1 MDKFGSE
8 VACGGIE
15 CLLVGNSG
23 IPVKRGKYERT
34 MFIGEYT
41 HAVDEKNRFSLPA
54 KFRKELGKK
63 VVVTRGKD
71 HCLFLYPT
79 KTWVSIS
86 EEVKK
91 LGHVESDHRY
101 ARFTFSGA
109 SEIEIDSIG
118 RILIPEFLREFAELK
133 NPIVI
138 TGVHDRVEIWNAPN
152 WSSYRKKLESE
163 YA

>member
-1 MDKFGSE
+1 
-8 VACGGIE
+8 
-15 CLLVGNSG
+15 
-23 IPVKRGKYERT
+23 

-41 HAVDEKNRFSLPA
+41 HTVDEKKRFSLPS
-54 KFRKELGKK
+54 KFRKDLGKK

-71 HCLFLYPT
+71 RCLVLYPH
-79 KTWVSIS
+79 KTWLEIS
-86 EEVKK
+86 SEVKQK
-91 LGHVESDHRY
+91 GHVESDQKY

-133 NPIVI
+133 NTIAL
-138 TGVHDRVEIWNAPN
+138 TGVHDKVEIWNDKKWAA
-152 WSSYRKKLESE
+152 YRKKLESE

>member
-1 MDKFGSE
+1 
-8 VACGGIE
+8 
-15 CLLVGNSG
+15 
-23 IPVKRGKYERT
+23 

-41 HAVDEKNRFSLPA
+41 HTVDEKNSFSFPA
-54 KFRKELGKK
+54 KFRKELGRK

-71 HCLFLYPT
+71 RCLQLFPY
-79 KTWVSIS
+79 KTWLSIS

-91 LGHVESDHRY
+91 LGHVESDQRY

-109 SEIEIDSIG
+109 SEIDIDSIG

-133 NPIVI
+133 NLIVI
-138 TGVHDRVEIWNAPN
+138 TGVHDRVEIWNASN
-152 WSSYRKKLESE
+152 WSSYRKRLESE

>member
-1 MDKFGSE
+1 
-8 VACGGIE
+8 
-15 CLLVGNSG
+15 
-23 IPVKRGKYERT
+23 

-41 HAVDEKNRFSLPA
+41 HTVDKKNRFSLPA
-54 KFRKELGKK
+54 KFRKGLGKK
-63 VVVTRGKD
+63 VVITRGKD

-86 EEVKK
+86 KEVKK

-109 SEIEIDSIG
+109 SEVEIDSIG
-118 RILIPEFLREFAELK
+118 RILVPEFLREFADLPVGEAGLK
-133 NPIVI
+133 GQIVI
-138 TGVHDRVEIWNAPN
+138 TGVHDRVEIWNALS
-152 WSSYRKKLESE
+152 WSAYRKRLESE

>member
-1 MDKFGSE
+1 
-8 VACGGIE
+8 
-15 CLLVGNSG
+15 
-23 IPVKRGKYERT
+23 

-41 HAVDEKNRFSLPA
+41 HTVDEKNRFSLPA

-71 HCLFLYPT
+71 HCLTLYPA
-79 KTWVSIS
+79 KTWAQIS

-91 LGHVESDHRY
+91 LGHVESDPRF
-101 ARFTFSGA
+101 ARFTFAGA

-118 RILIPEFLREFAELK
+118 RILIPEFLREYADLRDS
-133 NPIVI
+133 IVI
-138 TGVHDRVEIWNAPN
+138 TGVHDRVEIWNDKK
-152 WSSYRKKLESE
+152 WSAYRRKLESE

>member
-1 MDKFGSE
+1 
-8 VACGGIE
+8 
-15 CLLVGNSG
+15 
-23 IPVKRGKYERT
+23 

-41 HAVDEKNRFSLPA
+41 HTVDEKNRFSLPA
-54 KFRKELGKK
+54 KFRQALGKK

-71 HCLFLYPT
+71 HCLTLYPH
-79 KTWVSIS
+79 KTWLAIS
-86 EEVKK
+86 EEVKQ
-91 LGHVESDHRY
+91 LGHVGSDERY

-133 NPIVI
+133 SSIVL
-138 TGVHDRVEIWNAPN
+138 TGVHDKVEIWNDKRWAA
-152 WSSYRKKLESE
+152 YRKKLESE

>member
-1 MDKFGSE
+1 
-8 VACGGIE
+8 
-15 CLLVGNSG
+15 
-23 IPVKRGKYERT
+23 

-41 HAVDEKNRFSLPA
+41 HTVDEKNRFSLPA
-54 KFRKELGKK
+54 KFRQGLGRK

-71 HCLFLYPT
+71 HCLFLYPH

-91 LGHVESDHRY
+91 LGHVESDPRY

-118 RILIPEFLREFAELK
+118 RILIPEFLREFAGLK
-133 NPIVI
+133 NPIVV
-138 TGVHDRVEIWNAPN
+138 TGVHDRVEIWNDKR
-152 WSSYRKKLESE
+152 WTTYRKKLESE

>member
-1 MDKFGSE
+1 
-8 VACGGIE
+8 
-15 CLLVGNSG
+15 
-23 IPVKRGKYERT
+23 

-41 HAVDEKNRFSLPA
+41 HTVDEKNRFSLPA
-54 KFRKELGKK
+54 KFRKELGRKI
-63 VVVTRGKD
+63 VVTRGKD

-79 KTWVSIS
+79 KVWAQIS
-86 EEVKK
+86 KEVAG
-91 LGHVESDHRY
+91 LGHVESDQRY
-101 ARFTFSGA
+101 ARFTFAGA

-138 TGVHDRVEIWNAPN
+138 TGVHDKVEIWNDKKWAA
-152 WSSYRKKLESE
+152 YKKKLENE

>member
-1 MDKFGSE
+1 
-8 VACGGIE
+8 
-15 CLLVGNSG
+15 
-23 IPVKRGKYERT
+23 

-41 HAVDEKNRFSLPA
+41 HTVDEKNRFSLPA

-71 HCLFLYPT
+71 RCLFLYPT
-79 KTWVSIS
+79 KTWSVIS

-101 ARFTFSGA
+101 ARFTFAGA
-109 SEIEIDSIG
+109 SLVEVDAIG
-118 RILIPEFLREFAELK
+118 RILVPEFLREFADLK
-133 NPIVI
+133 TAITI
-138 TGVHDRVEIWNAPN
+138 TGVHDRVEIWDAST
-152 WSSYRKKLESE
+152 WSLYRKKLESE

>member
-1 MDKFGSE
+1 
-8 VACGGIE
+8 
-15 CLLVGNSG
+15 
-23 IPVKRGKYERT
+23 

-41 HAVDEKNRFSLPA
+41 HTVDEKNRFSLPA

-63 VVVTRGKD
+63 LVVTRGKD
-71 HCLFLYPT
+71 HCLQLFPH
-79 KTWVSIS
+79 KTWISIS

-91 LGHVESDHRY
+91 LGHVESDPRFT
-101 ARFTFSGA
+101 RFTFSGA

-118 RILIPEFLREFAELK
+118 RILIPEFLRGFAELK

-138 TGVHDRVEIWNAPN
+138 TGVHDRVEIWNEKRWAD
-152 WSSYRKKLESE
+152 YRRKLESE